1 MTEPTHGGGM
11 AEAGESRGGDRRGQ
25 DRRGVERRRVDRRAP
40 PPPWRRPAAFAAY
53 GAAAA
58 IVAVLMLRGCGGDDL
73 DDRTAK
79 AGPISPAPVAID
91 TAPTPARAGVIESA
105 LTTADFERLTLEGP
119 GAVGR
124 VVRAQLYC
132 DAPTPVALMAGVDT
146 VEAAIAPLVDRQA
159 QRVPAAECK
168 WGQQDDPRREDFLL
182 LVPPQLAAEFAA
194 QPVTLDGYIRRRR
207 LLANVE
213 WIGRSRAL
221 SLQTVGIFRGLAR

>member
-1 MTEPTHGGGM
+1 MT
-11 AEAGESRGGDRRGQ
+11 EAGENRGGDRRGP
-25 DRRGVERRRVDRRAP
+25 DRRGVERRRVDRRTP

-58 IVAVLMLRGCGGDDL
+58 ILVVVMLRGCGGDDTH
-73 DDRTAK
+73 DRTAA
-79 AGPISPAPVAID
+79 AGPIAPAPPAID
-91 TAPTPARAGVIESA
+91 TAPTPHRAGAIESA

-119 GAVGR
+119 RAVGR

-182 LVPPQLAAEFAA
+182 LVPPQLASEFST

-207 LLANVE
+207 LMANVE